1 MTKIQNSKR
10 FGHLDIRILILFRVS
25 CFVLRILS
33 SVLRSAFAFLL
44 YVLLGLIFVNRP
56 GDIVLRVAQID
67 VFYAE

>member
-25 CFVLRILS
+25 CFEFRILS

-44 YVLLGLIFVNRP
+44 YVLLGLIFVNRQ
-56 GDIVLRVAQID
+56 GDFILRV
-67 VFYAE
+67 V